1 MVKKGLFLIAIGL
14 IAFPYSS
21 PAPIE
26 WIAGE
31 GWVQDETVAV
41 QGKNSREQLQI
52 GRQYENVQDWKQA
65 RQSYMA
71 LVRKW
76 PFSFNAGEAQF
87 KIGWCSEKIGEFA
100 PAFKAYQ
107 RCIEKYPASNFFE
120 MALERQYNIAN
131 LYLAGE
137 RQRILGVPFIP
148 SMEKTVEMYQ
158 QIIKNA
164 PFGRYAPDSQF
175 KIGLGYEKQKKWA
188 EAVKAYTKILDRY
201 PGNDIVDDAQ
211 YQIGH
216 TWFQAANAAQYDQGA
231 AQKALDAFNEFL
243 ARYPNNEKA
252 PQAQEN
258 IKLLENRATSGSLKI
273 AEFYESQKRID
284 PAIIYYND
292 VIQKSPSSTE
302 ADAARKKIETLVP
315 LTEVGPTLPKNF
327 ARANP
332 STLPDPDIDIPWK
345 ASQPIDSSTYPSDL
359 DFDEEPLP
367 PLPSDLEPELPEENK
382 LKDKK
387 NKKNKEDKNEEDL
400 PLFDENT
407 ITNTIPTEP
416 E

>member
-1 MVKKGLFLIAIGL
+1 MLKKGLFFIALGL
-14 IAFPYSS
+14 VTFPSTS

-26 WIAGE
+26 WIPGE

-65 RQSYMA
+65 RQAYMA
-71 LVRKW
+71 LARKW

-107 RCIEKYPASNFFE
+107 RCIEKYPASNYFE

-137 RQRILGVPFIP
+137 PQRLFGIPFIP

-216 TWFQAANAAQYDQGA
+216 AWFQAANSAQYDQGA

-243 ARYPNNEKA
+243 ARYPNSEKA
-252 PQAQEN
+252 LQAKEN
-258 IKLLENRATSGSLKI
+258 INLLENRATSGSFKV
-273 AEFYESQKRID
+273 AEFYESQKQLD

-292 VIQKSPSSTE
+292 VIQKAPSSQE

-315 LTEVGPTLPKNF
+315 LTEVGPAIPKNF
-327 ARANP
+327 ARANV
-332 STLPDPDIDIPWK
+332 STLPDPDPDTPWK
-345 ASQPIDSSTYPSDL
+345 ASQPLDSSDFPSDL
-359 DFDEEPLP
+359 DFEAEPLP
-367 PLPSDLEPELPEENK
+367 PLPSDVEPELPEGLDEKSEN
-382 LKDKK
+382 
-387 NKKNKEDKNEEDL
+387 NEEFP
-400 PLFDENT
+400 PLDET
-407 ITNTIPTEP
+407 TLTNSVPTEL